1 MENWPIFVATVT
13 LLVLTPGPSV
23 LLALSHGIR
32 YGRLKALQTIAGNVS
47 ANSIQILLASLG
59 LGLLLKNAPLLFHA
73 VKWVGVGYILLLA
86 IRLWKQDT
94 PLKLRQE
101 DRHDTA
107 LARYR
112 QGFLTSFTNPKAII
126 FFSVLFPIFL
136 DDHHNTTAQCLL
148 LGTTFMVLNGTALF
162 LYACLGEWLADLLQ
176 DTRFRLIQGRVTALL
191 LTIGACLLA
200 LVQET

>member
-73 VKWVGVGYILLLA
+73 VKWVGVGYILLR
-86 IRLWKQDT
+86 ISS
-94 PLKLRQE
+94 
-101 DRHDTA
+101 
-107 LARYR
+107 
-112 QGFLTSFTNPKAII
+112 QG
-126 FFSVLFPIFL
+126 SVAHP
-136 DDHHNTTAQCLL
+136 
-148 LGTTFMVLNGTALF
+148 
-162 LYACLGEWLADLLQ
+162 ACLIHSRSG
-176 DTRFRLIQGRVTALL
+176 
-191 LTIGACLLA
+191 C
-200 LVQET
+200 

>member
-1 MENWPIFVATVT
+1 MENWPFFVVTVT

-32 YGRLKALQTIAGNVS
+32 YGSLKTLQTIGGNVS
-47 ANSIQILLASLG
+47 ANCCQILFASLG
-59 LGLLLKNAPLLFHA
+59 LGLLLKNAPLLFHG
-73 VKWVGVGYILLLA
+73 VKWIGVGYIILLA
-86 IRLWKQDT
+86 IRLWKQDK
-94 PLKLRQE
+94 PLTLQQE

-107 LARYR
+107 LDRYR

-126 FFSVLFPIFL
+126 FFSVLFPVFL
-136 DDHHNTTAQCLL
+136 DDYHNTTSQCLL
-148 LGTTFMVLNGTALF
+148 LGVTFMGLNGSALF
-162 LYACLGEWLADLLQ
+162 LYACLGQWLADLLQ
-176 DTRFRLIQGRVTALL
+176 DTQFRMIQGRVTAVL